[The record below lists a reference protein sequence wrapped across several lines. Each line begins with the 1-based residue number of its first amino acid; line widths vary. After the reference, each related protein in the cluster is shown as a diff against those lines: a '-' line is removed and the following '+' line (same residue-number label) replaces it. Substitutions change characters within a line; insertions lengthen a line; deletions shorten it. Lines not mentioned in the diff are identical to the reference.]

1 MKICDDFW
9 LTQYGRVAQLNMW
22 AGWIPKNAFF
32 HPVLSYMI
40 YVFTLKYTSKKKYDY
55 AKTRVHLLVYSMV

>member
-32 HPVLSYMI
+32 FQPFLNYVLQ
-40 YVFTLKYTSKKKYDY
+40 VFTLKYTSKKNTIMLKPEC
-55 AKTRVHLLVYSMV
+55 TC